1 MDAYI
6 DFVYNVKFFKMK
18 PLFYEIQIRING
30 QERYVD
36 ARKFFDY
43 MLKEYSK
50 VSYSNKLADPYNTRV
65 DKFYSNI
72 PQHVVKAWSE
82 AYPNVNIPQECAK
95 SKAWLLSNTSKAKK
109 DFMKFTNNWLAKAMQ
124 NGGYIP
130 VEVDKKIERKIRE
143 QREYMKKA
151 EEESA
156 TPDEIQEIIRQ
167 TKEKMAN
174 K

>member
-1 MDAYI
+1 M
-6 DFVYNVKFFKMK
+6 
-18 PLFYEIQIRING
+18 PLFLEILIRKNG
-30 QERYVD
+30 EEKWVD
-36 ARKFFDY
+36 SRKFFDY

-72 PQHVVKAWSE
+72 PQHVVKAWAE
-82 AYPNVNIPQECAK
+82 AYPNVDIPQECAK

-124 NGGYIP
+124 NGGQIP
-130 VEVDKKIERKIRE
+130 VQVDVKVDRQIEKHK
-143 QREYMKKA
+143 EYMRESQEDSAPKEWVQDLIRKTKK
-151 EEESA
+151 
-156 TPDEIQEIIRQ
+156 
-167 TKEKMAN
+167 KMVN

>member
-1 MDAYI
+1 M
-6 DFVYNVKFFKMK
+6 
-18 PLFYEIQIRING
+18 PLFLEILIRKNG
-30 QERYVD
+30 EEKWVD
-36 ARKFFDY
+36 SRKFFDY

-72 PQHVVKAWSE
+72 PQHVVKAWAE
-82 AYPNVNIPQECAK
+82 AYPNVDIPQECAK

-124 NGGYIP
+124 NGGQIP
-130 VEVDKKIERKIRE
+130 VQVDVKVDRQIEKHK
-143 QREYMKKA
+143 EYMRQSQEDSAPKEWVQDLIRKTKK
-151 EEESA
+151 
-156 TPDEIQEIIRQ
+156 
-167 TKEKMAN
+167 KMVN

>member
-1 MDAYI
+1 
-6 DFVYNVKFFKMK
+6 
-18 PLFYEIQIRING
+18 
-30 QERYVD
+30 
-36 ARKFFDY
+36 
-43 MLKEYSK
+43 
-50 VSYSNKLADPYNTRV
+50 
-65 DKFYSNI
+65 
-72 PQHVVKAWSE
+72 
-82 AYPNVNIPQECAK
+82 
-95 SKAWLLSNTSKAKK
+95 
-109 DFMKFTNNWLAKAMQ
+109 MKFTNNWLAKAMQ
-124 NGGYIP
+124 NGGHIP